1 MTSDIEGKLGYVGS
15 WKLSEGVSQG
25 WGSPMSNSADRL
37 SKVMTETWSLDFVTR
52 GILTIVSGEG
62 KT

>member
-1 MTSDIEGKLGYVGS
+1 
-15 WKLSEGVSQG
+15 
-25 WGSPMSNSADRL
+25 MSNGADRF

-52 GILTIVSGEG
+52 RILTIVSGEG